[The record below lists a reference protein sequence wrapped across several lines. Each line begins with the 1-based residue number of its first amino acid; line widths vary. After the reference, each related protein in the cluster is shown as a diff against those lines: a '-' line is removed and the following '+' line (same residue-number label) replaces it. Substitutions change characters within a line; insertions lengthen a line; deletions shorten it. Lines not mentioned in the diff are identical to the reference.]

1 MFKRSQVCSAVVVAV
16 GGVLAMSAAPSFGQT
31 QLERVE
37 ITGSS
42 IKRVDTET
50 ALPVTVIK
58 RAEIERIGAATVED
72 LLSKISSSNGQGYN
86 TGLALGDAGRP
97 GFAGVSMRALGSNN
111 TLVLMNGR
119 RLAVYAF
126 DGGSVNLNDIPLAAV
141 DRVEILR
148 DGASAL
154 YGTDAIAGVINLI
167 TKKEFR
173 GLEAAISGSKPTQS
187 GGAGETSASATI
199 GMGSL
204 STDKWSVMLNLGH
217 VDVDSL
223 KAKDRSFASTAYR
236 PDLGI
241 NRLSSNAFPANIA
254 TPALVNPA
262 ANFYNGG
269 TGCAPPT
276 SFGTSAT
283 DKRCRFDYASV
294 IDIFPKSKRDN
305 LFLKGVAD
313 IGPFELGAEYLL
325 TKNKY
330 KFVISPT
337 PASEATTFNGD
348 PVQLSKNSPFYPTAF
363 IAANFPALVGKDLN
377 LYWRST
383 DAGPRTNEVATSQDR
398 LLFTLDGTFGKW
410 DTGLAVMRSTSKATE
425 RYTNGYLYEHK
436 LLGTGNLLPDDAGY
450 SAAVQPID
458 IAINPFGPNDA
469 AGLAAINS
477 AKVIADTRIS
487 KSTRTAV
494 DGKVSTADLFSMPGG
509 SAGLAVGFES
519 RREAFFDNPLP
530 ILNSG
535 DIIGGAGS
543 QLPVEASRTV
553 QAVFTEFSLPITKDI
568 EGTLSARYDK
578 YSDFGNTFNPKG
590 ALRWKIT
597 PSLLVRGS
605 VGTGFRAPTL
615 PDLFQPLQK
624 GNTNGTFDDPLYNSV
639 AGGCETT
646 FDGRYCNAQ
655 LTKKSGGNP
664 NVQPEKSDQYSVG
677 MVFDLAKDFSVTM
690 DYFSITQKGLI
701 GIIDADTKLQDY
713 IDNFNAGTQT
723 SSSKYS
729 GDVFTKVDNG
739 GKKVIDYILE
749 NFANLGDQKTK
760 GIDVSVKYRMPG
772 TSLGNFG
779 VNWDGTYLISQ
790 RQKDAT
796 TGEWTNLVGT
806 YQLFGGTLRFRHRTE
821 FLWNVTGW
829 EASAAYNW
837 QSHYDDAS
845 GGRTVGVYETV
856 DLGVAYTGIKN
867 LSISAKVKNVLDK
880 NPPSSNQNSY
890 FSVGFDPANSDPR
903 GRTIMLGASYK
914 FF

>member
-1 MFKRSQVCSAVVVAV
+1 MFKRSQVCSAVVAAF
-16 GGVLAMSAAPSFGQT
+16 GGVLAMSAAPTFGQT

-42 IKRVDTET
+42 IKRVDSET

-58 RAEIERIGAATVED
+58 RVDIERIGAATVED
-72 LLSKISSSNGQGYN
+72 LLSKVSSSNGQGYN
-86 TGLALGDAGRP
+86 TGLALGDAARP

-111 TLVLMNGR
+111 TLILVNGR
-119 RLAVYAF
+119 RLAVYAL

-167 TKKEFR
+167 TKREFK
-173 GLEAAISGSKPTQS
+173 GLEAALSGSKPTQD
-187 GGAGETSASATI
+187 GGGGEKSASATI

-217 VDVDSL
+217 VEIDSL

-254 TPALVNPA
+254 TPGLVNPV

-305 LFLKGVAD
+305 LFLKGTVEVGA
-313 IGPFELGAEYLL
+313 FELGAEYLL

-348 PVQLSKNSPFYPTAF
+348 PVQLSKDSPFYPTAF
-363 IAANFPALVGKDLN
+363 IAANFPALAGQDLN

-383 DAGPRTNEVATSQDR
+383 DAGPRTNEVASSQDR
-398 LLFTLDGTFGKW
+398 LLFTVDATFGKW
-410 DTGLAVMRSTSKATE
+410 DTGIGLMRSTSKATE
-425 RYTNGYLYEHK
+425 RYTDGYLYEHK
-436 LLGTGNLLPDDAGY
+436 LLGTGNLLPTDVGY
-450 SAAVQPID
+450 SAAVQPISL
-458 IAINPFGPNDA
+458 AINPFGANDA
-469 AGLAAINS
+469 AGLAAINDS
-477 AKVIADTRIS
+477 KVIADTRIS
-487 KSTRTAV
+487 KSTRTAF
-494 DGKVSTADLFSMPGG
+494 DGKVSTADLFAMPGG
-509 SAGLAVGFES
+509 NAGLALGFES
-519 RREAFFDNPLP
+519 RREAFDDNPLP

-535 DIIGGAGS
+535 DVIGGAGS
-543 QLPVEASRTV
+543 QLPVQASRTV
-553 QAVFTEFSLPITKDI
+553 QAVYGEFSLPITKSI
-568 EGTLSARYDK
+568 EATLSARYDK
-578 YSDFGNTFNPKG
+578 YSDFGNTFNPKA
-590 ALRWKIT
+590 ALRWKVS
-597 PSLLVRGS
+597 PSLLLRGS

-624 GNTNGTFDDPLYNSV
+624 GNTNGVFDDPLYDSAV
-639 AGGCETT
+639 GCATT
-646 FDGRYCNAQ
+646 FDGRYCGAQ
-655 LTKKSGGNP
+655 LNKKSGGNP
-664 NVQPEKSDQYSVG
+664 NVQPEKSDQFSVG
-677 MVFDLAKDFSVTM
+677 MVFDPAKDVSVTV

-701 GIIDADTKLQDY
+701 GITDADTKLQDY
-713 IDNFNAGTQT
+713 IDNFDKTTQT
-723 SSSKYS
+723 SSSRYA
-729 GDVFTKVDNG
+729 GDVFTKVDSAG
-739 GKKVIDYILE
+739 HTVVDYVLE

-760 GIDVSVKYRMPG
+760 GIDVSVKYRLPG
-772 TSLGNFG
+772 TSVGNFG
-779 VNWDGTYLISQ
+779 LNWDATYLISQ
-790 RQKDAT
+790 RQKDPT
-796 TGEWTNLVGT
+796 TGEWTNLVGS
-806 YQLFGGTLRFRHRTE
+806 YNLFGGTLRFRHRTE
-821 FLWNVTGW
+821 LLWNVTGW

-837 QSHYDDAS
+837 QSHYDDA
-845 GGRTVGVYETV
+845 TAPNIVGVYETV
-856 DLGVAYTGIKN
+856 DLGLSYTGIKN
-867 LSISAKVKNVLDK
+867 LSLSARVKNVLDK
-880 NPPSSNQNSY
+880 SPPSSNQNSY

-903 GRTIMLGASYK
+903 GRTIVLGMQYK

>member
-1 MFKRSQVCSAVVVAV
+1 MFKRSQVCSAVVAAL
-16 GGVLAMSAAPSFGQT
+16 GGVLAMSTAPSFGQT

-42 IKRVDTET
+42 IKRVDSET

-58 RAEIERIGAATVED
+58 RVDIERIGAATVED
-72 LLSKISSSNGQGYN
+72 LLSKISSSNGQGYS

-97 GFAGVSMRALGSNN
+97 GFAGVSIRALGSNN
-111 TLVLMNGR
+111 TLILVNGR
-119 RLAVYAF
+119 RLAVYAL
-126 DGGSVNLNDIPLAAV
+126 DGGSVNINDIPLAAV
-141 DRVEILR
+141 DRIEILR

-173 GLEAAISGSKPTQS
+173 GLEAALSGSKPTQD
-187 GGAGETSASATI
+187 GGGGEKSASAPI

-217 VDVDSL
+217 VEIDSL

-236 PDLGI
+236 PDLGV
-241 NRLSSNAFPANIA
+241 NRLSSNAFPANVA
-254 TPALVNPA
+254 TPGLASPA
-262 ANFYNGG
+262 GNFYNNGA
-269 TGCAPPT
+269 GCNPPT

-305 LFLKGVAD
+305 LFLKGTVEVGA
-313 IGPFELGAEYLL
+313 FELGAEYLL

-348 PVQLSKNSPFYPTAF
+348 PVQLSKNSPFYPTAW
-363 IAANFPALVGKDLN
+363 IAANFPSLAGKDLN
-377 LYWRST
+377 LYWRTT

-398 LLFTLDGTFGKW
+398 LLFTADATFGKW
-410 DTGLAVMRSTSKATE
+410 DAGLALMRSTSKATE

-436 LLGTGNLLPDDAGY
+436 LLGTGNLLPDDPGY
-450 SAAVQPID
+450 SAAVQPIN
-458 IAINPFGPNDA
+458 IAINPFGANDA
-469 AGLAAINS
+469 AGIAAINDS
-477 AKVIADTRIS
+477 KVIADTRIS

-494 DGKVSTADLFSMPGG
+494 DGKVSTADLFVMPGG

-519 RREAFFDNPLP
+519 RREAFDDNPLP

-543 QLPVEASRTV
+543 QLPVQASRTV
-553 QAVFTEFSLPITKDI
+553 QAVYTEFSLPITKSI
-568 EGTLSARYDK
+568 EATLSARYDK
-578 YSDFGNTFNPKG
+578 YSDFGNTFNPKA
-590 ALRWKIT
+590 ALRWKVS
-597 PSLLVRGS
+597 PSMLLRGS

-624 GNTNGTFDDPLYNSV
+624 GNTNGVFDDPLYDAAV
-639 AGGCETT
+639 GCTTT
-646 FDGRYCNAQ
+646 FDGRYCGAQ

-664 NVQPEKSDQYSVG
+664 SVQPEKSSQFSVG

-701 GIIDADTKLQDY
+701 GITDADTKLQDY
-713 IDNFNAGTQT
+713 IDNFNTTTQT
-723 SSSKYS
+723 STSKYA
-729 GDVFTKVDNG
+729 GDVFTKVDNNG
-739 GKKVIDYILE
+739 HKVVDYILE

-760 GIDVSVKYRMPG
+760 GIDVSVKYRVPG
-772 TSLGNFG
+772 TSVGNFG
-779 VNWDGTYLISQ
+779 VNWDATYLISQ

-796 TGEWTNLVGT
+796 TGQWTNLVGS

-821 FLWNVTGW
+821 LLWNVTGW

-837 QSHYDDAS
+837 QSHYDDAA

-867 LSISAKVKNVLDK
+867 LSLSARVRNVLDK

-903 GRTIMLGASYK
+903 GRTIVLGVQYK